1 MSEQRPSKLG
11 NEQQL
16 RLLLGLVALLIVPP
30 VIALVVLATKFD
42 GLTEPVALD
51 HAQVARHLVA
61 GDGFATSAL
70 RPLSLAL
77 NPKGSLLHP
86 DLYNAPAHPAVL
98 AAVYLISGAAERPG
112 AILGISLWLV
122 SVWLTF
128 LVVMNWW
135 GRVDLGIIAA
145 ALYGMSVA
153 MLSAAVGGLP
163 YPLAT
168 ICVLTA
174 VWALFPKNTGP
185 EIEAGML
192 SSRRLTVAGLACGA
206 AVLTDYLLLCVA
218 VVIVVYLLITQ
229 TARWAAVRRFVIA
242 LGLVIGPWW
251 CRNLLQ
257 HGGPWFGL
265 FGYNAFTNTSKFP
278 GETIWWTT
286 EIPTSMPLYLVS
298 HPFSVIRKMVLG
310 FVQYRSQGASM
321 VDPVVAFLMV
331 VALFSV
337 GSRSMWG
344 KRLFA
349 VIVGSLGLTVVVSTV
364 FRSDPR
370 LLLIWSPLVAI
381 IGAARLVEW
390 TTETVGNFRIKASHI
405 PLRRSAQDVT
415 IPGPINRTLVY
426 LAVIIIAAF
435 PLAVY
440 LLGQPLRP
448 NETVQGI
455 YRSLGDRLPTNAV
468 VLTDRP
474 LEVAW
479 YAKRRAVWLC
489 QHESDLPAV
498 EKATGPVTAVFVTP
512 LIRELPAKEWGDWWS
527 RVILPHG
534 VYRGMWPSEA
544 FGTQFTFRQRLDSGE
559 SGGAASELD
568 LLMREV
574 ANTPDSSEAHTQ
586 LGVAYLVREQ
596 LQEAVREFEEA
607 IRLDDNNTQAL
618 LGLWQAKARSTVS
631 PETLSLSQ
639 LALQTTPHDANSV
652 AVLERAIRYFNAL
665 LQQNQD
671 DPWLL
676 LNVAMCQARLK
687 NWEAVEVAYHGL
699 SRMAPK
705 TFPPDLLMVNLYLQQ
720 GLVQEAALGCERLI
734 KSGVALPTAYQL
746 LGSIDSSTGKL
757 PEALEAFKKAIELRP
772 QSSAAYQQAARVCF
786 LLGRNADAAQ
796 YLLDAL
802 RVVPRSSGIRFDLA
816 KIRLAEGDTTKAILV
831 YEDILRD
838 YPDHPVALNNLA
850 ELLARNNK
858 LKRALELAAR
868 AVKVYPNNPAIQ
880 DTYGWTCF
888 LSDQPLEAQ
897 KHLREAVRLA
907 PTMGIAHY
915 HLGKVLLAN
924 GQEQNGADAMQVALA
939 QGLPKTEETD
949 AESIIKVHLSSQ

>member
-1 MSEQRPSKLG
+1 MLGKEKTHLG
-11 NEQQL
+11 NEQQI

-30 VIALVVLATKFD
+30 IIALVVLATKFD

-61 GDGFATSAL
+61 GDGFATSVL

-77 NPKGSLLHP
+77 NPKSSVHP
-86 DLYNAPAHPAVL
+86 DLYNAPAHPALL
-98 AAVYLISGAAERPG
+98 AAIYLISGAAERPG
-112 AILGISLWLV
+112 AILGIGLWLL

-128 LVVMNWW
+128 FVVMNWW
-135 GRVDLGIIAA
+135 GRVDLGVIAA

-153 MLSAAVGGLP
+153 MLTAAVGGLP

-168 ICVLTA
+168 ICVLVA
-174 VWALFPKNTGP
+174 VWAVFPKNTGP
-185 EIEAGML
+185 EVEAGML
-192 SSRRLTVAGLACGA
+192 SNQRLTVAGLACGA
-206 AVLTDYLLLCVA
+206 AVLTDYLLLCLA
-218 VVIVVYLLITQ
+218 VVMALYLLFTQ
-229 TARWAAVRRFVIA
+229 TSRWAAVRRFVIA

-251 CRNLLQ
+251 CRDLLQ

-265 FGYNAFTNTSKFP
+265 FGFNAFTSTSGFP
-278 GETIWWTT
+278 GETIWRTT
-286 EIPTSMPLYLVS
+286 DIPSSLPLYLVS
-298 HPFSVIRKMVLG
+298 HPFSVMRKIVLG
-310 FVQYRSQGASM
+310 FVQYRSMGASIM
-321 VDPVVAFLMV
+321 DPVVAFLMV

-349 VIVGSLGLTVVVSTV
+349 VIVGSLGLTAVVSTV
-364 FRSDPR
+364 FRADPR
-370 LLLIWSPLVAI
+370 LLLVWSPLVAI
-381 IGAARLVEW
+381 ISAARLVEW
-390 TTETVGNFRIKASHI
+390 TTEKIGNYRIKASRI
-405 PLRRSAQDVT
+405 PLRHSSQDVT
-415 IPGPINRTLVY
+415 IPGPVNRALMY
-426 LAVIIIAAF
+426 LAVIVIAAF

-448 NETVQGI
+448 NEAVQGI

-479 YAKRRAVWLC
+479 YANRRAVWLC
-489 QHESDLPAV
+489 QRESDLSVV
-498 EKATGPVTAVFVTP
+498 EKATGPLTAVFVTP
-512 LIRELPAKEWGDWWS
+512 MIRELPVKEWGDWWS
-527 RVILPHG
+527 RIILPHG

-544 FGTQFTFRQRLDSGE
+544 FGTQFTFRQRLDTGE
-559 SGGAASELD
+559 SAGAASELD

-586 LGVAYLVREQ
+586 LAVAYLVREQ

-618 LGLWQAKARSTVS
+618 LGLWQAKARLSET

-652 AVLERAIRYFNAL
+652 AVLERAVRYFNSL

-687 NWEAVEVAYHGL
+687 NWDAVEAAYHGL
-699 SRMAPK
+699 SRLAPK

-720 GLVQEAALGCERLI
+720 GLVHEAALGCERLI
-734 KSGVALPTAYQL
+734 KSQVALPTAYQL
-746 LGSIDSSTGKL
+746 LGSIRSSEGKL

-772 QSSAAYQQAARVCF
+772 QSSAPYQQAARVCF
-786 LLGRNADAAQ
+786 LLGRNAEAAQ
-796 YLLDAL
+796 LLIDAL
-802 RVVPRSSGIRFDLA
+802 RFVPRSSAVRFDLA
-816 KIRLAEGDTTKAILV
+816 KIRLADGDINKAILI
-831 YEDILRD
+831 YDDILRD

-850 ELLARNNK
+850 ELLARSNK
-858 LKRALELAAR
+858 LQRALELAAR

-888 LSDQPLEAQ
+888 LSEQPAEAL
-897 KHLREAVRLA
+897 KHLREAVRLT

-915 HLGKVLLAN
+915 HLGKVLIAS
-924 GQEQNGADAMQVALA
+924 GQEQNGVDALQAALA
-939 QGLPKTEETD
+939 QGLPKTEEAD
-949 AESIIKVHLSSQ
+949 AESIIKVR

>member
-1 MSEQRPSKLG
+1 MTTPRQEKSHIG

-16 RLLLGLVALLIVPP
+16 RLLLGLIALLIVPP
-30 VIALVVLATKFD
+30 IIALVVLATKFD

-61 GDGFATSAL
+61 GDGFATSVL

-77 NPKGSLLHP
+77 NPKAALHP
-86 DLYNAPAHPAVL
+86 DLQNAPAHPALL
-98 AAVYLISGAAERPG
+98 AAVYLLSGASERPA
-112 AILGISLWLV
+112 AILGIGLWLV

-135 GRVDLGIIAA
+135 GRVDLGVIAA
-145 ALYGMSVA
+145 ALYGMNVA
-153 MLSAAVGGLP
+153 MLTTAVGGLP

-168 ICVLTA
+168 ICVLIA
-174 VWALFPKNTGP
+174 FWALFPKNTGP

-192 SSRRLTVAGLACGA
+192 SSQRLMVAGLACGVA
-206 AVLTDYLLLCVA
+206 ALTDYLLLCVA
-218 VVIVVYLLITQ
+218 VVMAVSLLFTQ
-229 TARWAAVRRFVIA
+229 TARWAAVRRFTIA
-242 LGLVIGPWW
+242 LSLVIGPWW
-251 CRNLLQ
+251 CRDLLQ

-265 FGYNAFTNTSKFP
+265 FGYNALTNTSGFP
-278 GETIWWTT
+278 GETIWRTT
-286 EIPTSMPLYLVS
+286 EIPASLPLYLAG

-310 FVQYRSQGASM
+310 FVQYRSLGASM
-321 VDPVVAFLMV
+321 IDPMVTFLMV
-331 VALFSV
+331 IALFSF
-337 GSRSMWG
+337 GDRGTWG
-344 KRLFA
+344 RRLFA
-349 VIVGSLGLTVVVSTV
+349 VIVGSLGLTLLVSLV
-364 FRSDPR
+364 FRADPH
-370 LLLIWSPLVAI
+370 LLLVWSPLVAI
-381 IGAARLVEW
+381 IGTVKLVEW
-390 TTETVGNFRIKASHI
+390 TTDTVGNFRIKAAYI
-405 PLRRSAQDVT
+405 PLRQSSQDVT
-415 IPGPINRTLVY
+415 IPWPVNWTLIY

-440 LLGQPLRP
+440 LLGQPVHP
-448 NETVQGI
+448 NEAAQGV

-489 QHESDLPAV
+489 QHESDLPV
-498 EKATGPVTAVFVTP
+498 IEKATGPVTAVFVTP
-512 LIRELPAKEWGDWWS
+512 LIRELPVKEWGDWWS
-527 RVILPHG
+527 RIVLPHG

-544 FGTQFTFRQRLDSGE
+544 FGSQFVFRQRLDTGDSA
-559 SGGAASELD
+559 GAASELD

-574 ANTPDSSEAHTQ
+574 ANTPDSAEAHTQ
-586 LGVAYLVREQ
+586 LAVAYLMREQ

-618 LGLWQAKARSTVS
+618 LGLWQAKARISEP

-652 AVLERAIRYFNAL
+652 AVLERAIRYFNVL

-699 SRMAPK
+699 SRLAPK

-734 KSGVALPTAYQL
+734 KSQVALPTAYQL
-746 LGSIDSSTGKL
+746 LGSIYSSTGKL

-772 QSSAAYQQAARVCF
+772 QSSAPYQQAARVCF
-786 LLGRNADAAQ
+786 LLDRNADAAQ
-796 YLLDAL
+796 FLQAAL
-802 RVVPRSSGIRFDLA
+802 RVVPRSSAVRFDLA
-816 KIRLAEGDTTKAILV
+816 KIRLAENDTTKAILI

-850 ELLARNNK
+850 ELLARSNK
-858 LKRALELAAR
+858 LKRALELATRAAR
-868 AVKVYPNNPAIQ
+868 VYPNNPAIQ
-880 DTYGWTCF
+880 DTYGWILY
-888 LSDQPLEAQ
+888 LSEQPVEAL

-907 PTMGIAHY
+907 PAMSIAHY
-915 HLGKVLLAN
+915 HLGKVLIAN
-924 GQEQNGADAMQVALA
+924 NHTQLGVDALQAALA
-939 QGLPKTEETD
+939 QGLPKTEEAD
-949 AESIIKVHLSSQ
+949 ADSIIKSH

>member
-1 MSEQRPSKLG
+1 MPDQEKANLG

-30 VIALVVLATKFD
+30 IIALVVLATKFD

-51 HAQVARHLVA
+51 HAQLARHLVA
-61 GDGFATSAL
+61 GEGFTTSAL

-77 NPKGSLLHP
+77 NPKGTLHP
-86 DLYNAPAHPAVL
+86 DLYNAPAHPALL
-98 AAVYLISGAAERPG
+98 AAVYLISGASERPG
-112 AILGISLWLV
+112 AILGIGLWLV

-135 GRVDLGIIAA
+135 GRVDLGVIAA
-145 ALYGMSVA
+145 ALYGTSVA
-153 MLSAAVGGLP
+153 MLTAAVGGLP

-168 ICVLTA
+168 ICVLAA

-192 SSRRLTVAGLACGA
+192 SNRRLTIAGLACGA
-206 AVLTDYLLLCVA
+206 AVLTDYILLCVA
-218 VVIVVYLLITQ
+218 VVIAAYLLSTQ
-229 TARWAAVRRFVIA
+229 TTRWAAVRRFAIA

-251 CRNLLQ
+251 CRDLLQ

-265 FGYNAFTNTSKFP
+265 FGYNAFMNTSGFP
-278 GETIWWTT
+278 GETIWRTT
-286 EIPTSMPLYLVS
+286 EIPISLPLYLVS
-298 HPFSVIRKMVLG
+298 HPFSVIRKIVLG
-310 FVQYRSQGASM
+310 FVQYRSQGASV

-331 VALFSV
+331 VALFSF
-337 GSRSMWG
+337 GSRSTWG

-349 VIVGSLGLTVVVSTV
+349 VIVGSLVLTIMGSLV
-364 FRSDPR
+364 FRVDPR
-370 LLLIWSPLVAI
+370 LLLVWSPLVAI
-381 IGAARLVEW
+381 IGTARLVEW
-390 TTETVGNFRIKASHI
+390 TTENIGNFRIKAAHI
-405 PLRRSAQDVT
+405 PLRRSAQDIT
-415 IPGPINRTLVY
+415 IPGPVTRALFYLLVMI
-426 LAVIIIAAF
+426 VAAF
-435 PLAVY
+435 PLAVH

-448 NETVQGI
+448 NEAGQGL

-489 QHESDLPAV
+489 QHESDLPV
-498 EKATGPVTAVFVTP
+498 IEKATGPITAAFVTP
-512 LIRELPAKEWGDWWS
+512 LIRELPVKEWGDWWS
-527 RVILPHG
+527 RIILPHG

-586 LGVAYLVREQ
+586 LAVAYLVREQ
-596 LQEAVREFEEA
+596 LQEAIREFEEA

-618 LGLWQAKARSTVS
+618 LGLWQAKARLSEN

-652 AVLERAIRYFNAL
+652 AVLERAIRYFNTL

-676 LNVAMCQARLK
+676 LNIAMCQARLK
-687 NWEAVEVAYHGL
+687 NWEAVEAAYHGL
-699 SRMAPK
+699 SRLAPK

-720 GLVQEAALGCERLI
+720 GLVHEAALGCERLI
-734 KSGVALPTAYQL
+734 KSQVALPTAYQL
-746 LGSIDSSTGKL
+746 LGSIRSSEGKL

-772 QSSAAYQQAARVCF
+772 QSSAPYQQAARICF
-786 LLGRNADAAQ
+786 LLGRNTDAAQ
-796 YLLDAL
+796 LLTDAL
-802 RVVPRSSGIRFDLA
+802 RFVPRSSAIRFDLA
-816 KIRLAEGDTTKAILV
+816 KIRLSENDINKAILI

-880 DTYGWTCF
+880 DTYGWTCY
-888 LSDQPLEAQ
+888 LSEQPAEAL
-897 KHLREAVRLA
+897 KHLREAVRLT

-915 HLGKVLLAN
+915 HLGKVLIAN
-924 GQEQNGADAMQVALA
+924 GQEQNGVDALQAALA
-939 QGLPKTEETD
+939 QGLPKAEEAD
-949 AESIIKVHLSSQ
+949 AESIVKVH